1 MNNIIGN
8 TPYRNIQNKKYIDST
23 AEYIGK
29 LADFLDKEQIPYSGR
44 ISEYKSTITVSGDEN
59 FKRASEILDNIKAE
73 NPRRFIGNTQYK
85 YIRDKRIIS
94 MDADVVDKIA
104 ARLDS
109 EHIMYSGIVEGE
121 KGRITVSGSEI
132 EALVKGYIEQE
143 RNGYAKV
150 SFEIS
155 LTSDAFD
162 EIYYLSDKSGNA
174 YYDADGVV
182 PTFNHVDDAA
192 EYAKAHNISISTDE
206 AQINQWREIERA
218 DKIRH
223 DNAELVTLFPRMG
236 NDYPDHFTYNS
247 DGNSFEWI
255 YYNPDGN
262 FGEGEFVCK
271 AIYEQDIIAA
281 YNAKISAADET
292 TGRNEFIY
300 SLFNSCEEYIISSDT
315 EAFTSAARN
324 YINKPENALEFY
336 GIAENSSNIIDVDRL
351 ISALEEKSPA
361 VRSAEESRNNSVI
374 NEQSDNIAIEGHIG
388 TWYVIDSDIIDGKK
402 MYLLENE
409 IYGDESA
416 CIIVDE
422 YKNVIMADVWNG
434 FEEYYDKNSPV
445 GNIVHDDNLSLSER
459 LYNIASQ
466 ELEEYENSL
475 DTAEKAKAAAY
486 ELTVKRDILAYIEF
500 DLSSDI
506 ADPDVQSAIENL
518 IKTGSPLSVYYN
530 EWLKNEYDNRMEA
543 VRMTAADVHRTEIQH
558 KEERTTE
565 FPAATP
571 SKIALITVHQY
582 DSQYTKSIEYLS
594 LSDAIRQMNELKY
607 TAFSEM
613 GEQISAPR
621 AAEIEQGNDKWV
633 YSLEFDLDYNTVR
646 IYTSTDDYIN
656 IGIEEALSIVSNHSE
671 EEIISELKKV
681 AEKEEKQALERSVEE
696 GIIGSMG
703 YSIDEMDKAFEA
715 ENSRTDYGN
724 KLADNGVFIGNS
736 EKEIENSPVG
746 NYDEELKKAAEYL
759 KAYNEREFDIS
770 PDDEPFTADNLNH
783 IGLGYTELG
792 DNADYSFEV
801 EADLEKYEVRYFLD
815 EKLVKTDKY
824 NSLKEMNEQELS
836 NLEFDYFVSEGNEML
851 DKMIES
857 GEMII
862 PDVKKT
868 DVQKITNEKSSYMI
882 VDDVRHAINELYN
895 GTAAEA
901 YDWENYHSAFMSV
914 LNANVHNDISL
925 PLYKSAAEKIL
936 LAAQAD
942 LGMITDNEYKNAL
955 SCLDMVL
962 KNGQM
967 LENPK
972 EQEIEQFSFFSAKNH
987 YVSMD
992 EINPSKHRDAEND
1005 NSPKPENKEST
1016 ALKSDY
1022 TINES
1027 NYGDFGGDKTRC
1039 QNNIAAIRLLKQ
1051 VESEKRSATPE
1062 EQQILAKYIGWGGLA
1077 NAFDSSKND
1086 WSNEYAE
1093 LKRLLTPEEYASARA
1108 STLNAHFTS
1117 YTVINSI
1124 YSALENMG
1132 FNGGKILEP
1141 ALGTGNFFGSMPEE
1155 MRNNSKLSGV
1165 ELDSIT
1171 GRIAKLLYPS
1181 ANIQIKGYENTTF
1194 ENNSFDIAV
1203 SNVPFG
1209 SYKVNDKDYNNQ
1221 NMYIHDYFFA
1231 KTLDKVR
1238 PGGIVA
1244 FVTSKG
1250 TLDKESPEVRKYLA
1264 ERAELLGAIRLP
1276 NTAFKQNAGTEV
1288 TSDIIFLQKREKPVS
1303 VEQNTPE
1310 WVFKDI
1316 LENGIAVNKY
1326 FADHPEMIL
1335 GEMVEGNKL
1344 YGNQA
1349 NATMCVPIEGADL
1362 KEQLAVAIQNI
1373 KGEYN
1378 EAVKLSERENASH
1391 LDTVPC
1397 PPDAPKYGY
1406 VISDDT
1412 LYYHEA
1418 EDTMER
1424 VNDEKNIDRIK
1435 AMTQLRDSVHELL
1448 DLQINNYNGDNEV
1461 KISEAQNKLSK
1472 DYDDFV
1478 ELFGRIGQAENKK
1491 AFANDN
1497 SYHLIKS
1504 LEKTDNSGNFIGK
1517 ADIFSKK
1524 TINPQIVIDHCN
1536 NAQDALILSLSE
1548 KMRVDMDYMSMLTDK
1563 SESELV
1569 AELEDKIYQNP
1580 QKNMR
1585 WESADEY
1592 LTGNIRAKL
1601 AAAEE
1606 AGLER
1611 NIEALRAVMPQRIE
1625 AADISVK
1632 LGSAWIDPEYIRQFI
1647 LETLKPDFQTRNSIE
1662 VIYSEATDKWKVE
1675 GYQHSYGN
1683 TLATETYGTSDMNAY
1698 EIIEVSL
1705 NMKKAEIRE
1714 RVKDENGIEI
1724 KDEKG
1729 RYVLAV
1735 NQDKTMVVQSKQDEL
1750 KKKFKDWIFAT
1761 PERREKLTNLYNEK
1775 FNSVR
1780 LREYDGSH
1788 LNFVGMNS
1796 NIALKPHQK
1805 NAVAR
1810 SLYSNGNTLIAHE
1823 VGAGK
1828 TFEMVAI
1835 AMEGK
1840 RLGLHSKPLITAP
1853 NALTE
1858 QWGDAFRTLYPNSNV
1873 LVATEK
1879 DFKPENRR
1887 DLFAKIATGDWD
1899 AVIIGHSQFD
1909 MIHLSRER
1917 ELETLYSEVD
1927 KLEAALDEISATS
1940 NKGSY
1945 SVKQVE
1951 RAIKSYT
1958 DKIQK
1963 LLEKTPKEDI
1973 LCFEQLGID
1982 KIFVDESQAYKN
1994 LDTPTKM
2001 QNVSGIGSGGSGRSM
2016 QLLMKCRYLDE
2027 VTGGKGVIFA
2037 SGTPISNSMSEMYT
2051 LMRYLQAD
2059 KLRELGINSF
2069 DRWASIFGET
2079 TTSMELSPEANGKYQ
2094 MKTRFAKFQ
2103 NLPELM
2109 NIFKECADIKTA
2121 ATLNLD
2127 RPDFEMHN
2135 INVPATKM
2143 QSKMI
2148 KNLGERAKIIRAG
2161 AVDPTEDNMC
2171 KLTVDGRKIGLDQ
2184 RCMNPSLP
2192 DDPNSKVNVCI
2203 NNVFDIW
2210 KQTAE
2215 KKSTQL
2221 IFCDLAT
2228 PQAAVNE
2235 NTYTL
2240 YRKDTKGEY
2249 APVYSAKLGQKDTA
2263 DKIFKKLTGSKPPKN
2278 FKAGGVFDED
2288 IIMIHTVDYDTMT
2301 ASNSAVIASSGK
2313 ISEIPEE
2320 TWSKLH
2326 HSPTETFESERK
2338 FCVYDDIKQKLVAK
2352 GVPEKEIAFIHDA
2365 DTTEEKQKLF
2375 AKMNKGEIRVMIG
2388 STQKCG
2394 AGMNAQERMI
2404 ALHDLD
2410 APMRPSDMEQRHGRI
2425 IRQGNTNT
2433 KVDIYRYTTDKTF
2446 DAYLYQMLE
2455 NKQKFISQ
2463 IMTDK
2468 SPVRSCED
2476 VDEIA
2481 LDYAEVKALCAGN
2494 PLIKEKIDLETEI
2507 TKLNVLKSSFL
2518 SQKYAVQDKAYT
2530 ILPREKSVK
2539 EIYIDKLKKDV
2550 EFAEK
2555 EQPLQNEDGK
2565 NYYPV
2570 TVGDKKYHEKD
2581 AAGEAIRQA
2590 ILDNK
2595 DILQGKEVHIGFY
2608 RGFEMTAFLDVFSKK
2623 IKVNLQGATNHY
2635 GELNMDINVK
2645 AGGNIIRL
2653 DNVINSIGIT
2663 LMKEEEGLQAI
2674 CADIEQA
2681 KAAADAVFPQEQE
2694 LAAKEKR
2701 LEEVNAQLASIKVN
2715 TQDRSSELY
2724 AALVDI
2730 CPALQ
2735 YSKEFHCKYEAGE
2748 GIEPLCIERNGDV
2761 VFVAHTYTQNGDLMY
2776 DPAIEFYFDS
2786 KNQKAE
2792 ALSYELSGMGM
2803 YQDFRD
2809 GNLLNEKADVEEMA
2823 LETMFPNIKDY
2834 NYKLVDTDLDAEI
2847 DENERCMADV
2857 NR

>member
-85 YIRDKRIIS
+85 YKRDKRINS

-121 KGRITVSGSEI
+121 KGRITVGGSEI

-143 RNGYAKV
+143 RNGYAKD

-174 YYDADGVV
+174 YYHTDGVV
-182 PTFNHVDDAA
+182 PTFNYVDDAA

-223 DNAELVTLFPRMG
+223 DNAKLVTSFPRMG

-300 SLFNSCEEYIISSDT
+300 SLFSSCEEYIISSDT

-324 YINKPENALEFY
+324 YINKPENTLEFY
-336 GIAENSSNIIDVDRL
+336 GIAENSSNITAVDRL
-351 ISALEEKSPA
+351 ISALEEKSSA

-543 VRMTAADVHRTEIQH
+543 VRMTAADVHRTEVQHIQKNMTKVLENKLPDGMAVFKPDVSIAIENSSTSIH
-558 KEERTTE
+558 AAFEEINKNHE
-565 FPAATP
+565 FSSVAVQFLNRAEKIMMVNNFSSIDDVFSSAAIQNTFGSRERIDVALFDGKLSEIEDELKRYILANTP
-571 SKIALITVHQY
+571 SKIAINTVHQY

-656 IGIEEALSIVSNHSE
+656 IGIEEALGVVSNHSE

-736 EKEIENSPVG
+736 EKKIENSPVG

-868 DVQKITNEKSSYMI
+868 DVQKITNEKNSYMI

-942 LGMITDNEYKNAL
+942 LKMITDNEYKNAL

-1461 KISEAQNKLSK
+1461 IISEAQNKLSK

-1569 AELEDKIYQNP
+1569 AELGDKIYQNP

-1592 LTGNIRAKL
+1592 LTGNIRTKL

-1647 LETLKPDFQTRNSIE
+1647 LETLKPDFQTRHSIE

-1714 RVKDENGIEI
+1714 RVKDENGIEV

-1788 LNFVGMNS
+1788 LHFVGMNS

-1963 LLEKTPKEDI
+1963 LLEKTPKEDM

-1982 KIFVDESQAYKN
+1982 KIIVDESQAYKN

-2094 MKTRFAKFQ
+2094 MKSRFAKFQ
-2103 NLPELM
+2103 NQPELM
-2109 NIFKECADIKTA
+2109 NIIKECADIKTA

-2143 QSKMI
+2143 QAKMI
-2148 KNLGERAKIIRAG
+2148 KNLGERAKLIRAG

-2184 RCMNPSLP
+2184 RCMHPSLP

-2278 FKAGGVFDED
+2278 FKAGGVVDGD
-2288 IIMIHTVDYDTMT
+2288 IIMLHTVDYDTMT
-2301 ASNSAVIASSGK
+2301 ASNSAVMASNGK

-2320 TWSKLH
+2320 MWTKLH

-2425 IRQGNTNT
+2425 IRQGNTTT

-2481 LDYAEVKALCAGN
+2481 LDYVVVLALCAGN
-2494 PLIKEKIDLETEI
+2494 LYIMVYIDLVTEI

-2539 EIYIDKLKKDV
+2539 ETYIDKLKKDV

-2570 TVGDKKYHEKD
+2570 TVGD
-2581 AAGEAIRQA
+2581 
-2590 ILDNK
+2590 
-2595 DILQGKEVHIGFY
+2595 
-2608 RGFEMTAFLDVFSKK
+2608 
-2623 IKVNLQGATNHY
+2623 
-2635 GELNMDINVK
+2635 
-2645 AGGNIIRL
+2645 
-2653 DNVINSIGIT
+2653 
-2663 LMKEEEGLQAI
+2663 
-2674 CADIEQA
+2674 
-2681 KAAADAVFPQEQE
+2681 
-2694 LAAKEKR
+2694 
-2701 LEEVNAQLASIKVN
+2701 
-2715 TQDRSSELY
+2715 
-2724 AALVDI
+2724 
-2730 CPALQ
+2730 
-2735 YSKEFHCKYEAGE
+2735 
-2748 GIEPLCIERNGDV
+2748 
-2761 VFVAHTYTQNGDLMY
+2761 
-2776 DPAIEFYFDS
+2776 
-2786 KNQKAE
+2786 
-2792 ALSYELSGMGM
+2792 
-2803 YQDFRD
+2803 
-2809 GNLLNEKADVEEMA
+2809 
-2823 LETMFPNIKDY
+2823 
-2834 NYKLVDTDLDAEI
+2834 
-2847 DENERCMADV
+2847 
-2857 NR
+2857 